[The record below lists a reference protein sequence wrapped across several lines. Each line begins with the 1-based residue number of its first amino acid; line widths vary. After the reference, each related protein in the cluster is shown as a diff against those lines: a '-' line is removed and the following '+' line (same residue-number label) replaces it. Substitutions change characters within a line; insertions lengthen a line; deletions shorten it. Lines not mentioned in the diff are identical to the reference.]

1 MVCGLNLRMRQFGIR
16 SQLKNLFFV
25 LLSILCLSACSP
37 QGGEVK
43 QKPNVLIILTD
54 DLGYGDISCYGQKG
68 YETPNIDYLAENGVS
83 CSDFYVPTT
92 YCAPSRETLLT
103 GRFPLRHGLIKK
115 PTPDAGINDIGIESR
130 EITLGEVFQE
140 AGYKPKCIGKWHT
153 ITGSRQNE
161 LKRLNLIMPT
171 RPCLVI
177 LV

>member
-1 MVCGLNLRMRQFGIR
+1 MAEIPIDGRYGATTYYSDNSSIISENVV
-16 SQLKNLFFV
+16 SVVVNLFFV
-25 LLSILCLSACSP
+25 LLTLLC
-37 QGGEVK
+37 
-43 QKPNVLIILTD
+43 
-54 DLGYGDISCYGQKG
+54 ISCYGQKG